1 MPKETRVIDLGPD
14 KYLYNGQEVSRELIV
29 DPESVSIQL
38 KYAEEKEVIIKL
50 NGTPLKLDPDN
61 SFTLTM
67 LPEGEM
73 KLTVEEAN
81 FY

>member
-1 MPKETRVIDLGPD
+1 MPKETRVIDLGHD
-14 KYLYNGQEVSRELIV
+14 KYLYNGQEVSRELVV

-38 KYAEEKEVIIKL
+38 KYAEDKNVVIKL

-61 SFTLTM
+61 NFTLTM